1 MLNALKKFRTDEDGA
16 VTVEWV
22 VLTSAVILL
31 AITVLGIIQVG
42 ATDLATK
49 VSNDLSSM

>member
-1 MLNALKKFRTDEDGA
+1 MLNALKKFRTEEDGA
-16 VTVEWV
+16 ITVEWV
-22 VLTSAVILL
+22 VLTSGVIFLAVF
-31 AITVLGIIQVG
+31 VLGIIQIG

>member
-1 MLNALKKFRTDEDGA
+1 MLNALKRFRAEEDGA
-16 VTVEWV
+16 ITVEWV
-22 VLTSAVILL
+22 VLTSGVIFLGL
-31 AITVLGIIQVG
+31 MVLSIVQVG